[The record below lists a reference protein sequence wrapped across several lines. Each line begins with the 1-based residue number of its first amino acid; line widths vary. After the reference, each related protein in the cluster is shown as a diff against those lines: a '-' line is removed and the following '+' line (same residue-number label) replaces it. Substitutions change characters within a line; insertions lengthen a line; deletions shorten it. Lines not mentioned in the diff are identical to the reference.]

1 MAYESVNVG
10 ARVRRASSPSVRKL
24 GWVTPAPG
32 RVRRRR
38 RAIDTLSRG
47 VEAGLMVEFPPS
59 LWVDLDGPVHYV
71 DFGGPAGAPLV
82 VCVHGLGG
90 SHANWLA
97 IAPQLARTHRVL
109 ALDLA
114 GFGLTR
120 GGARGTSVQAN
131 TRLLHRFL
139 TEVAGEPAIL
149 LGNSM
154 GGLIAALEAA
164 EHPRDVRALALLD
177 PALPLYVPSRP
188 EPLVVVAFALYL
200 APGLGALFQR
210 GRRTVRTPEQVA
222 RDILTFCCADADRV
236 PADIVAAHVELAS
249 RREAYTEMDAEFV
262 AATRSLLRLLLGRRR
277 VLRTLSRISCP
288 VLLLH
293 GEADRLVP
301 VGSARRFAAPNP
313 PGGFLEVPPGGPVP
327 MLGDPEFTL
336 RELDEW
342 LRALPTQPPADPSG

>member
-1 MAYESVNVG
+1 
-10 ARVRRASSPSVRKL
+10 
-24 GWVTPAPG
+24 
-32 RVRRRR
+32 
-38 RAIDTLSRG
+38 
-47 VEAGLMVEFPPS
+47 MVEFPPS
-59 LWVDLDGPVHYV
+59 LWADLDGPVHYV
-71 DFGGPAGAPLV
+71 DFGGPADGPLV

-109 ALDLA
+109 ALDLG

-120 GGARGTSVQAN
+120 GGARGTSVAAN

-164 EHPRDVRALALLD
+164 EHPDDVRGLALLD
-177 PALPLYVPSRP
+177 PALPLYLSSRTSRP
-188 EPLVVVAFALYL
+188 EPLVVIAFALYL

-222 RDILTFCCADADRV
+222 RDILTFCCADPDRV
-236 PADIVAAHVELAS
+236 PADVLAAHLELAH

-277 VLRTLSRISCP
+277 VLRTLSRITCP

-293 GEADRLVP
+293 GEADRLVR
-301 VGSARRFAAPNP
+301 VGSAGRVAAANPRWRFVV
-313 PGGFLEVPPGGPVP
+313 VPRVGHVP
-327 MLGDPEFTL
+327 MLEDPEFTL
-336 RELDEW
+336 RELGEW
-342 LRALPTQPPADPSG
+342 LPTLSVGESAGESAGEPAARRSGYRTVDASSWGTDHPGR

>member
-1 MAYESVNVG
+1 
-10 ARVRRASSPSVRKL
+10 
-24 GWVTPAPG
+24 
-32 RVRRRR
+32 
-38 RAIDTLSRG
+38 
-47 VEAGLMVEFPPS
+47 MVEFPPS
-59 LWVDLDGPVHYV
+59 LWADLDGPVHYV
-71 DFGGPAGAPLV
+71 DFGGPSDAPLV

-97 IAPQLARTHRVL
+97 VAPQLARTHRVL
-109 ALDLA
+109 ALDLG

-120 GGARGTSVQAN
+120 GGTRGTSLAAN
-131 TRLLHRFL
+131 TGLLHRFL

-149 LGNSM
+149 VGNSM

-164 EHPRDVRALALLD
+164 EHPGDVRALALLD
-177 PALPLYVPSRP
+177 PALPLHLSSRP
-188 EPLVVVAFALYL
+188 EPLVVAAFALYL

-236 PADIVAAHVELAS
+236 PADIVAAHVELAH

-301 VGSARRFAAPNP
+301 VGSARRVAAANARW
-313 PGGFLEVPPGGPVP
+313 GFVVVPRVGHVP
-327 MLGDPEFTL
+327 MLEDPEFTL
-336 RELDEW
+336 RELEDF
-342 LRALPTQPPADPSG
+342 LAALPADAPSESRTVDASSWGTDQPGR

>member
-1 MAYESVNVG
+1 MPRVDSRRGRAEPVG
-10 ARVRRASSPSVRKL
+10 V
-24 GWVTPAPG
+24 
-32 RVRRRR
+32 
-38 RAIDTLSRG
+38 
-47 VEAGLMVEFPPS
+47 VEFPPS
-59 LWVDLDGPVHYV
+59 LWADLDGPVHYV
-71 DFGGPAGAPLV
+71 DFGGPADAPLV

-109 ALDLA
+109 ALDLG

-120 GGARGTSVQAN
+120 GGNRGTSLAAN

-164 EHPRDVRALALLD
+164 EHPGDVRALALLD
-177 PALPLYVPSRP
+177 PALPLYLRSRP
-188 EPLVVVAFALYL
+188 EPLVVAAFTLYL
-200 APGLGALFQR
+200 APGLGSLFQR

-222 RDILTFCCADADRV
+222 QDILTFCCADPGRV
-236 PADIVAAHVELAS
+236 PADVVAAHLELGR

-277 VLRTLSRISCP
+277 VLRALSGIGCP
-288 VLLLH
+288 VLMMH

-301 VGSARRFAAPNP
+301 VGSAARVAAANP
-313 PGGFLEVPPGGPVP
+313 GWRYVPVPRVGHVP
-327 MLGDPEFTL
+327 MLEDPGFV
-336 RELDEW
+336 LDVLDDW
-342 LRALPTQPPADPSG
+342 LPALPSQQEASRDLTT

>member
-1 MAYESVNVG
+1 V
-10 ARVRRASSPSVRKL
+10 
-24 GWVTPAPG
+24 
-32 RVRRRR
+32 
-38 RAIDTLSRG
+38 
-47 VEAGLMVEFPPS
+47 VEFPPS
-59 LWVDLDGPVHYV
+59 LWADLDGPVHYV
-71 DFGGPAGAPLV
+71 DFGGPPGTPLV

-120 GGARGTSVQAN
+120 GGERGSSLAAN

-149 LGNSM
+149 VGNSM

-164 EHPRDVRALALLD
+164 EHPGDVRALALLD
-177 PALPLYVPSRP
+177 PALPLYASSRP
-188 EPLVVVAFALYL
+188 EPLVVAAFALYI

-210 GRRTVRTPEQVA
+210 GRRNVRTPEQVA
-222 RDILTFCCADADRV
+222 RDILTFCCADPGRV
-236 PADIVAAHVELAS
+236 PADVLAAHLELAH
-249 RREAYTEMDAEFV
+249 RREAYTEMDAEFI

-277 VLRTLSRISCP
+277 VLRSLSRIACP
-288 VLLLH
+288 VLLVH

-301 VGSARRFAAPNP
+301 VGSARRVAAANP
-313 PGGFLEVPPGGPVP
+313 AWRFVVARGIGHIP
-327 MLGDPEFTL
+327 MLEAPEFVL
-336 RELDEW
+336 SVLDDW
-342 LRALPTQPPADPSG
+342 LAVSPFDEGASVRSPDS

>member
-1 MAYESVNVG
+1 V
-10 ARVRRASSPSVRKL
+10 
-24 GWVTPAPG
+24 
-32 RVRRRR
+32 
-38 RAIDTLSRG
+38 
-47 VEAGLMVEFPPS
+47 VEFPPS
-59 LWVDLDGPVHYV
+59 LWADLDGPVHYV
-71 DFGGPAGAPLV
+71 DFGGPPDAPLV

-109 ALDLA
+109 ALDLG

-120 GGARGTSVQAN
+120 GGARGTSLAAN

-149 LGNSM
+149 VANSM

-164 EHPRDVRALALLD
+164 EHPGEVRALALLD
-177 PALPLYVPSRP
+177 PAVPLYLSSRP

-210 GRRTVRTPEQVA
+210 GRRGVRTPEQVA
-222 RDILTFCCADADRV
+222 RDILTFCCADPDRV
-236 PADIVAAHVELAS
+236 PADVVDAHLELAS

-262 AATRSLLRLLLGRRR
+262 AATRSLLRLLLGRRH

-293 GEADRLVP
+293 GEADRLVT
-301 VGSARRFAAPNP
+301 VGSARRVAAANP
-313 PGGFLEVPPGGPVP
+313 RWRFVVVPRVGHVP
-327 MLGDPEFTL
+327 MLEDPEFTL
-336 RELDEW
+336 RELMDF
-342 LRALPTQPPADPSG
+342 LVALPAAAPSESRTLDASSWGTDRPHR

>member
-47 VEAGLMVEFPPS
+47 VEAVLMVEFPPS

-109 ALDLA
+109 ALDLG

-120 GGARGTSVQAN
+120 GGEGGTPLAAN

-149 LGNSM
+149 VGNSM

-164 EHPRDVRALALLD
+164 EHPDDVRGLALLD
-177 PALPLYVPSRP
+177 PALPLYLSSGTSRP
-188 EPLVVVAFALYL
+188 EPFVVAAFALYL

-222 RDILTFCCADADRV
+222 REILAFCCKDPDRV
-236 PADIVAAHVELAS
+236 PADVVAAHVDL
-249 RREAYTEMDAEFV
+249 
-262 AATRSLLRLLLGRRR
+262 
-277 VLRTLSRISCP
+277 
-288 VLLLH
+288 
-293 GEADRLVP
+293 
-301 VGSARRFAAPNP
+301 
-313 PGGFLEVPPGGPVP
+313 
-327 MLGDPEFTL
+327 
-336 RELDEW
+336 
-342 LRALPTQPPADPSG
+342 